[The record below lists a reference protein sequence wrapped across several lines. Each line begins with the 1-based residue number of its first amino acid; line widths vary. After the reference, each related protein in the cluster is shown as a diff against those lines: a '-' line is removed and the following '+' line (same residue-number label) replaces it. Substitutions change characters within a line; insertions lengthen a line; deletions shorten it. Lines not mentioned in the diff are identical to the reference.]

1 MPFGLIGETVEVRGV
16 AGAVQVLKD
25 CEVVASHPR
34 GTARRLLIDQRHDE
48 GPSTGRVI
56 APPPLGRM
64 GTRIQSLAAM
74 PVARRSIELYA
85 ALAEVAR

>member
-1 MPFGLIGETVEVRGV
+1 M
-16 AGAVQVLKD
+16 A
-25 CEVVASHPR
+25 CHPR
-34 GTARRLLIDQRHDE
+34 RTKRRLVIDQRHYD
-48 GPSTGRVI
+48 GPSSERVI

-64 GTRIQSLAAM
+64 GAWIQDLAAM